1 MTCQT
6 VSIMVLNMKHIEI
19 NPTHIWFVSTNQLS
33 YLIKAFSPE
42 QGTSG
47 IDGLQVNDFYSVD
60 NLDIGKFEI
69 VLPHVVFCWFN
80 TLKCC
85 VEN

>member
-1 MTCQT
+1 M
-6 VSIMVLNMKHIEI
+6 
-19 NPTHIWFVSTNQLS
+19 
-33 YLIKAFSPE
+33 KAFSSE

-47 IDGLQVNDFYSVD
+47 MDGLQVNEFYSMN

-69 VLPHVVFCWFN
+69 VLPRVVFCWFN

-85 VEN
+85 FEN